1 MNSVLTV
8 SQLNTY
14 ISLRFK
20 EDKNLR
26 GKMIKGEL
34 SNFTCHFRTGH
45 CYFTLK
51 DENSSVRCV
60 MFQNF
65 AEQLNFVPENGMSV
79 IVTANV
85 QVYERDGVYQLYA
98 TDMQPSGLGALYLAY
113 EQLKDRLSKEG
124 LFDEKY
130 KTPIPE
136 YPRKIGVLTAKNGA
150 ALQDILKILSRRYP
164 LAEVVL
170 FPVIVQG
177 TESADSICNAISA
190 AQDTECDVLI
200 VGRGGGSLEDLQ
212 SFNSEN
218 VARAVFSSRIPV
230 ISAVGHETDTTIIDF
245 VSDLRAA
252 TPSVAA
258 ELAVPDKNELIKSLD
273 MTSQLLEQRTI
284 ALIERRKKKFAEIDL
299 KFAALSLPHQLT
311 SVCERL
317 NHLDELL
324 HEKMSDIIS
333 RRQSDLLHLAAQLE
347 AYNPMNVLLRGYS
360 IAYHD
365 GEILRSVEKLS
376 SGDSVRIRLKNGEFV
391 ASVINIT
398 DYKE

>member
-14 ISLRFK
+14 LSFKFK

-51 DENSSVRCV
+51 DENSSVKCV

-130 KTPIPE
+130 KKPIPKF
-136 YPRKIGVLTAKNGA
+136 PRIVGIITAKNGA
-150 ALQDILKILSRRYP
+150 ALQDILKISSRRYP
-164 LAEVVL
+164 LAEVVV

-177 TESADSICNAISA
+177 AESADSICKAISV
-190 AQDTECDVLI
+190 AQDTDCDVLI

-212 SFNSEN
+212 SFNSES
-218 VARAVFSSRIPV
+218 VARAVFTSRIPV

-252 TPSVAA
+252 TPSAAA
-258 ELAVPDKNELIKSLD
+258 ELAVPDKTELMTYLD
-273 MTSQLLEQRTI
+273 MTIQLLEQHVTSQ
-284 ALIERRKKKFAEIDL
+284 IERRKKRLSEFDL
-299 KFAALSLPHQLT
+299 KFAALSLPHQLA
-311 SVCERL
+311 SVHQRL
-317 NHLDELL
+317 KHFDELL
-324 HEKMSDIIS
+324 HEKMSELLS
-333 RRQSDLLHLAAQLE
+333 RRQSDLIRLAAQLE
-347 AYNPMNVLLRGYS
+347 AYNPMNTLLRGYS
-360 IAYHD
+360 LTYRD
-365 GEILRSVEKLS
+365 DEIVRSVEQLAV
-376 SGDSVRIRLKNGEFV
+376 GDSVKVRLKSGEFTANV
-391 ASVINIT
+391 T
-398 DYKE
+398 DIVNYKE

>member
-14 ISLRFK
+14 LSFRFK
-20 EDKNLR
+20 EDKNLKC
-26 GKMIKGEL
+26 KMIKGEL

-51 DENSSVRCV
+51 DENSSVRGV
-60 MFQNF
+60 MFQSF

-79 IVTANV
+79 IVTANI

-130 KTPIPE
+130 KKPIPKF
-136 YPRKIGVLTAKNGA
+136 PQKIGVITAKNGA

-164 LAEVVL
+164 LSEVVL

-177 TESADSICNAISA
+177 ADAPGSICTAVSA
-190 AQDTECDVLI
+190 AQETDCDLLI

-212 SFNSEN
+212 AFNSES
-218 VARAVFSSRIPV
+218 VARAVFSSKISI

-252 TPSVAA
+252 TPSAAA
-258 ELAVPDKNELIKSLD
+258 ELAVPDKNELIKYLD
-273 MTSQLLEQRTI
+273 MTSQLLEQQAI
-284 ALIERRKKKFAEIDL
+284 AAIDRRKKQFSEIDL
-299 KFAALSLPHQLT
+299 KFAALSLPHQIA
-311 SVCERL
+311 SVGGQLKYLEGQINRCMAE
-317 NHLDELL
+317 
-324 HEKMSDIIS
+324 IIS
-333 RRQSDLLHLAAQLE
+333 CRQADLLHLAAQLE

-360 IAYHD
+360 LTYRE
-365 GEILRSVEKLS
+365 GEILRSVDNLSLGDVVKIKLE
-376 SGDSVRIRLKNGEFV
+376 NGEFS
-391 ASVINIT
+391 ASVTNIT
-398 DYKE
+398 QYKE